1 MKKMATFVF
10 FLLLIFFLPANLF
23 GECIEG
29 NCENGQGTKIVP
41 TGKYVGEWKDGKYNG
56 HGTVTSSYDGR
67 KYVGDFK
74 DGKKHGKGT
83 YTYPDVVTYVGEWKD
98 DKPHGKGTAIYSDGR
113 KSVGEFKEG
122 KYVSK

>member
-1 MKKMATFVF
+1 MKKRAMVIS

-29 NCENGQGTKIVP
+29 NCENGQGTEIFSH
-41 TGKYVGEWKDGKYNG
+41 GRYVGEWKDGKFNG
-56 HGTVTSSYDGR
+56 HGTVTSPDGR
-67 KYVGDFK
+67 KYVGEFK

-98 DKPHGKGTAIYSDGR
+98 DKPHGKGTATYSDGR

-122 KYVSK
+122 KFTDK